1 MKYYIDTEFNEG
13 FHKAFMKPN
22 RHFIDLIS
30 IGIVAEDGREYYSI
44 AKEFDIYAAFNKHEV
59 KVNSEFKPQQAEG
72 EYNPMYIKEYW
83 LRDNVLKPI
92 WFELYTKEYEAGVNI
107 EFTNEAADNNF
118 TYLNFK
124 KLIKKYGKTNKQIAE
139 EIEKFVGKCSI
150 TSAETDLKLFTEGI
164 QIIEKPEFY
173 AYYADY
179 DWVAFCSLFGS
190 MMQLPSNFPMFC
202 KDLKQTLDE
211 TQESWLEYSETEQN
225 SYCLNNK
232 LYSVEQDLKCLSN
245 YPKQENEHNALED
258 AKWNKK
264 LHEFLKSI

>member
-13 FHKAFMKPN
+13 FYKAFMKPN

-44 AKEFDIYAAFNKHEV
+44 SKEFDIYAAFNKHEV
-59 KVNSEFKPQQAEG
+59 KVNLEFKPQQAEG

-83 LRDNVLKPI
+83 LRDNVFKPI
-92 WFELYTKEYEAGVNI
+92 WFELCTKEYEA
-107 EFTNEAADNNF
+107 ADDNF
-118 TYLNFK
+118 NYKNFK
-124 KLIKKYGKTNKQIAE
+124 KLIQKYGKTNKQIAE
-139 EIEKFVGKCSI
+139 EIEEFVGKCSI
-150 TSAETDLKLFTEGI
+150 TSAETDLNLFTEGI

-225 SYCLNNK
+225 AYCLSNK
-232 LYSVEQDLKCLSN
+232 LYSVEQNLKCLSN
-245 YPKQENEHNALED
+245 YTTQENEHDALDD
-258 AKWNKK
+258 AKWNKR

>member
-30 IGIVAEDGREYYSI
+30 IGIAAEDGREYYSI
-44 AKEFDIYAAFNKHEV
+44 AKEFDIYTAWNKSDA
-59 KVNSEFKPQQAEG
+59 KGKTF
-72 EYNPMYIKEYW
+72 W

-92 WFELYTKEYEAGVNI
+92 WFELYTKEYEAGIDI
-107 EFTNEAADNNF
+107 EFTNEAADDNF

-225 SYCLNNK
+225 AYCLSNK